1 MPNPILQAING
12 MRNPNNNI
20 LGLMSMLKSGN
31 PDAIFNQLKQ
41 TNPQFK
47 KFVED
52 NQNKSVQQIAQ
63 ENGIDINIIN
73 QFLR

>member
-1 MPNPILQAING
+1 MPNPILQAINA

-63 ENGIDINIIN
+63 ENGIDINVIN

>member
-20 LGLMSMLKSGN
+20 LSLMSMLKSGN

-63 ENGIDINIIN
+63 ENGIDINVIN

>member
-1 MPNPILQAING
+1 MPNPILQAINA